1 MSRRGNIKKRI
12 RQKLRHAL
20 RLQQKPVDRPIAHIK
35 TADLI
40 ADLAKPLR
48 VQAFHDAIQEQKL
61 L

>member
-1 MSRRGNIKKRI
+1 MSSRRSNIRKRE
-12 RQKLRHAL
+12 RQR
-20 RLQQKPVDRPIAHIK
+20 RRFINRSKPVDRPIAHIK

-48 VQAFHDAIQEQKL
+48 VQAFHEAIQEQKL